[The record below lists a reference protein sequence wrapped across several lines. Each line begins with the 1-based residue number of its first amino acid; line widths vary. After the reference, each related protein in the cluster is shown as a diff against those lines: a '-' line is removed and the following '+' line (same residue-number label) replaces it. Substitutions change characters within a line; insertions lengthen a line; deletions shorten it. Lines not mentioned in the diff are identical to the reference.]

1 MSKFTPIF
9 DRVVI
14 KRVDSA
20 LKKKTDK
27 AGLILPDTV
36 KDTYQASQGTLLQ
49 CGNTCA
55 DEVKALVGK
64 EVLFAGFSG
73 QDMKIDGEDVLLATD
88 RDIFGGLDDK

>member
-1 MSKFTPIF
+1 MSTFTPIF

-20 LKKKTDK
+20 LKKKTD
-27 AGLILPDTV
+27 GMGIILPDTI
-36 KDTYQASQGTLLQ
+36 KDTYQASQGTLLK
-49 CGNTCA
+49 CGDTCA
-55 DEVKALVGK
+55 DEVKNLIGK

-88 RDIFGGLDDK
+88 KDIFGGIE

>member
-14 KRVDSA
+14 KRSDSN
-20 LKKKTDK
+20 LKKNADK
-27 AGLILPDTV
+27 SGIILPDTV
-36 KDTYQASQGTLLQ
+36 KNSYEAVQGVLLK
-49 CGNTCA
+49 CGDTCA

-73 QDMKIDGEDVLLATD
+73 QDMEIDGEKVLLATD
-88 RDIFGGLDDK
+88 RDIFGGLE